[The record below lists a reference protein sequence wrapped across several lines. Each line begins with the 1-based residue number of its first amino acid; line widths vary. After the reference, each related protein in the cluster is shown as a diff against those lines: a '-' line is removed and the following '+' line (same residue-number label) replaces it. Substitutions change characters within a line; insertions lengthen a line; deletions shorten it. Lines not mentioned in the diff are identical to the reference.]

1 MVKVIAAMR
10 RTYSASFFASF
21 YYGILVILAATW
33 LKLREQSSDFVQVS
47 GWVFLASFAILG
59 IPLLYAR
66 VIVDEKGIRQ
76 SFYRNQ
82 FIPWHEV
89 VSWKR
94 NYDIDGDGQDTLTI
108 RTRRDSVTLN
118 HNCIFGKR
126 LAEVEAELKSRVEV
140 SVPNAGSR
148 RVQ

>member
-21 YYGILVILAATW
+21 YYGIVIIVGAAWFEFGGQNSVLV
-33 LKLREQSSDFVQVS
+33 EVC
-47 GWVFLASFAILG
+47 GWVFLATFGILA

-76 SFYRNQ
+76 SFYGNY
-82 FIPWHEV
+82 FIPWDEI

-94 NYDIDGDGQDTLTI
+94 NDNTGSDGPDTLTI
-108 RTRRDSVTLN
+108 RTRCDSVTLN
-118 HNCIFGKR
+118 HNCIFGRR
-126 LAEVEAELKSRVEV
+126 LAEVESELKSRVGDSGAIIV
-140 SVPNAGSR
+140 TQQN
-148 RVQ
+148 Q